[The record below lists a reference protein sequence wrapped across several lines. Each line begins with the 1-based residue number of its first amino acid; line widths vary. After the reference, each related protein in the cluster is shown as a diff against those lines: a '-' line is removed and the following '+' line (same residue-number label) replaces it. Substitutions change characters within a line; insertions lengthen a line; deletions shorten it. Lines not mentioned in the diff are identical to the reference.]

1 MFTDSSDAIT
11 LNSYAKLIHWTKNHK
26 IVKELDE
33 FLLAIRIH
41 AKSITQRKSEHVL
54 NVYISSQTINRYK
67 YRIKITILR

>member
-41 AKSITQRKSEHVL
+41 AKKFQRKSKHVL

>member
-1 MFTDSSDAIT
+1 MFTDSSVAIT

-41 AKSITQRKSEHVL
+41 AKSIPKKK
-54 NVYISSQTINRYK
+54 QT
-67 YRIKITILR
+67 RIKHVHFLADD